1 MVTLRMVPLIGLIA
15 AVYAFLAMT
24 GVDVPSAPVGAFFL
38 PSGGTWRFSLGDLLL
53 VFGVVALYLEVL
65 KATRTSQA
73 SVVDH
78 ILSLLAFI
86 ACLLGFLLVPALGT
100 SDFLLLTVM
109 AMFDVIA
116 GFTVTISSARR
127 DFTYSGDHPHH

>member
-1 MVTLRMVPLIGLIA
+1 MVTLKMIPLIGLIA
-15 AVYAFLAMT
+15 GAYAVLAMT
-24 GVDVPSAPVGAFFL
+24 GVEVASAPLGALFL
-38 PSGGTWRFSLGDLLL
+38 PSGGTWQFSIGDLLL
-53 VFGVVALYLEVL
+53 VAGVVALYLEVL

-73 SVVDH
+73 SVFDH
-78 ILSLLAFI
+78 ILSLVVFV

-100 SDFLLLTVM
+100 SVFLLLTIM

-127 DFTYSGDHPHH
+127 DFSYSGDHPHH